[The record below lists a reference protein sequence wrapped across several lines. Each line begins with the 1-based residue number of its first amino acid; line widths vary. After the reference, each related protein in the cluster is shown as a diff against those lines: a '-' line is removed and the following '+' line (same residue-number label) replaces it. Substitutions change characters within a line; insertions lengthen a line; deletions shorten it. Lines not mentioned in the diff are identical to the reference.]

1 MGASVNYDQP
11 RQLESG
17 GWHYTSRN
25 DDRVYPVGYCADHR
39 DAPHATEDEARACYA
54 RYMIEQRTRLDGIT
68 LGSYNPC
75 TAPSGCTV
83 LTNRAAAVGAWIVY
97 RLCDE
102 HRTAEVVAELYGPMA
117 GDSVHS

>member
-1 MGASVNYDQP
+1 MNYDQP

-25 DDRVYPVGYCADHR
+25 DDRIYPVGYCADHR

-54 RYMIEQRTRLDGIT
+54 RYMVEQRLRLDVT
-68 LGSYNPC
+68 LGSWNPC
-75 TAPSGCTV
+75 TAPSGCEV
-83 LTNRAAAVGAWIVY
+83 LTNRAATLGGWHLY

-102 HRTAEVVAELYGPMA
+102 HRTAEVVAELYGPLA